1 MTEPTTRNHPRDRI
15 RAAFAAAGVTGWL
28 HAVDIDSAAQI
39 EVGADQPVVT
49 ASVHKLCLLVAL
61 HQHAEAGR
69 LALTDQVESPAD
81 GRTPGPTGLSA
92 MLDPAR
98 LSLRDAAYLM
108 MAVSDNT
115 AAELLLARVGL
126 DAVNETTERLGLTRT
141 HAVQTFGEFITTI
154 REDAGH
160 GGPQALADPQVLA
173 RLRALDPART
183 NRSTPRDMTRLLGA
197 IWRDEACTPEHSAA
211 VRRLLGLQV
220 WPHRLASGFP
230 FDEVHVAGKT
240 GSAPTLRNEVG
251 VIEYPDHGRYAVA
264 VFTRAAS
271 PAAALPAA
279 DAVIGTTARI
289 AIDALRSPDPRSAGG
304 LRGRPGT

>member
-1 MTEPTTRNHPRDRI
+1 MTETPAPHPPRDHPRDRI
-15 RAAFAAAGVTGWL
+15 RAAFAEAGVTGWL
-28 HAVDIDSAAQI
+28 HAEDIDSGAWLD
-39 EVGADQPVVT
+39 VGADQPVVT

-61 HQHAEAGR
+61 HQRAEAGE
-69 LALTDQVESPAD
+69 LDLTEQTECPRE
-81 GRTPGPTGLSA
+81 GRTAGPTGLSA

-126 DAVNETTERLGLTRT
+126 DAVNDTTRRLGLTRT
-141 HAVQTFGEFITTI
+141 HAAHSFGAFVASI
-154 REDAGH
+154 REDAGP
-160 GGPQALADPQVLA
+160 GGPRALADPRVIA

-197 IWRDEACTPEHSAA
+197 IWRDEACAPEHGAA

-230 FDEVHVAGKT
+230 FDDVHVAGKT

-251 VIEYPDHGRYAVA
+251 VVEYPDRGRYAVA

-289 AIDALRSPDPRSAGG
+289 AVDALRAGAAARSE
-304 LRGRPGT
+304 P